1 MFSYPGL
8 MLQFVAA
15 TGILAVLSTAAPAVA
30 AESTVTAAATP
41 KTATSVVKRDASI
54 HRHAS
59 RGTRIV
65 ASYHDRDDSRV
76 SPIRSNL
83 DCSGVWCG
91 RQFVLMIGI
100 GY

>member
-1 MFSYPGL
+1 MFSYPRL
-8 MLQFVAA
+8 MLLFAAA
-15 TGILAVLSTAAPAVA
+15 TGIAAMLSAAPAVA

-41 KTATSVVKRDASI
+41 KTATSVIKRHASI

-59 RGTRIV
+59 RGNRIV
-65 ASYHDRDDSRV
+65 ATYHDRDDSRL